1 MSAGLIA
8 VLALLAGVGIG
19 TLDAMLAM
27 AEGARRDRDHARKL
41 GRLHLATGAR
51 LHESQQQAQRLARRC
66 DSLVARLARMQGHID
81 ALRETGTAVAMAAQ
95 LDALWQ
101 RADWQE
107 SQPAAAARPSR
118 GA

>member
-1 MSAGLIA
+1 
-8 VLALLAGVGIG
+8 
-19 TLDAMLAM
+19 
-27 AEGARRDRDHARKL
+27 
-41 GRLHLATGAR
+41 
-51 LHESQQQAQRLARRC
+51 
-66 DSLVARLARMQGHID
+66 MQGHID